1 MAEKSRKYGQG
12 AVYGSLAYD
21 FNNPAL
27 YPEYTEEE
35 QWQVMHQTQNP
46 VAEDAQVAELAD
58 ARNRQAI
65 APVSVLGIAIAA
77 VMIVIMLMAQARLT
91 AVCNE
96 AVRLTNR
103 IEQLETDQAR
113 LRIAF
118 ESAFNLTEIEEYA
131 VSQLGMQKPRSDQI
145 FTISSQAQD
154 KVELFTPEN
163 SNSLL
168 DRVSDFTGSVKE
180 YLG

>member
-21 FNNPAL
+21 FSNPAL
-27 YPEYTEEE
+27 YPEYSEDER
-35 QWQVMHQTQNP
+35 WQVMHQTDDA
-46 VAEDAQVAELAD
+46 VAEDALVDGLA
-58 ARNRQAI
+58 AAKNKQAL
-65 APVSVLGIAIAA
+65 APLSVLGVLAAA
-77 VMIVIMLMAQARLT
+77 VMIVVMLLAQARLT

-103 IEQLETDQAR
+103 IEQLETEQAR

-118 ESAFNLTEIEEYA
+118 ESAFNLTEIEDYA
-131 VSQLGMQKPRSDQI
+131 ISELGMQKPRSDQI
-145 FTISSQAQD
+145 FTISSRAQD
-154 KVELFTPEN
+154 KVEIFTPG
-163 SNSLL
+163 SSGSLL
-168 DRVSDFTGSVKE
+168 DRVTEFTGSVKE

>member
-1 MAEKSRKYGQG
+1 MAEKNRRYGQG

-27 YPEYTEEE
+27 YPEYSEEE
-35 QWQVMHQTQNP
+35 QWQVMHQTDNP

-58 ARNRQAI
+58 AKNRQAI
-65 APVSVLGIAIAA
+65 APLSVLGVLVAA
-77 VMIVIMLMAQARLT
+77 VMIVIMLLAQARLT

-96 AVRLTNR
+96 AVRLTNK
-103 IEQLETDQAR
+103 IDQLQTEQAR

-118 ESAFNLTEIEEYA
+118 ESAFNLTEIEDYA
-131 VSQLGMQKPRSDQI
+131 VSELGMQKPRNDQI
-145 FTISSQAQD
+145 FTISSRAQD
-154 KVELFTPEN
+154 KVELFTPD
-163 SNSLL
+163 SSGSLL
-168 DRVSDFTGSVKE
+168 DRVTEFTGSVKE